1 MKKYIALFEFGKN
14 SVGVVFPDLPGLT
27 SAGDDY
33 ADALRNAHEAL
44 SLYADGEK
52 HMPKPRTL
60 EQIKAEWSD
69 WKNWEREY
77 DFTVGLV
84 DLLPLKV
91 KNKRINITLPE
102 DLLNR
107 IDSITDN
114 RSGFIDGAVR
124 AALHIAQ

>member
-1 MKKYIALFEFGKN
+1 MKKYVALFEFGEN

-27 SAGDDY
+27 SVGDNY
-33 ADALRNAHEAL
+33 ADAVRNAHEAL

-52 HMPKPRTL
+52 RMPAPRTL
-60 EQIKAEWSD
+60 EQIKSEWAD
-69 WKNWEREY
+69 WGEWEKEY
-77 DFTVGLV
+77 EFTVGLV
-84 DLLPLKV
+84 DLLPLKA

-114 RSGFIDGAVR
+114 RSGFIDSALR
-124 AALHIAQ
+124 AALNIA

>member
-1 MKKYIALFEFGKN
+1 MKKYVALFEFGKN

-33 ADALRNAHEAL
+33 ADAVHNAHEAL

-52 HMPKPRTL
+52 HMPTPRTL
-60 EQIKAEWSD
+60 EQIKAEWPD
-69 WKNWEREY
+69 WETWKQEY

-84 DLLPLKV
+84 DLLPLKA

-102 DLLNR
+102 DLLKR
-107 IDSITDN
+107 IDSITNN

-124 AALHIAQ
+124 EALHIA